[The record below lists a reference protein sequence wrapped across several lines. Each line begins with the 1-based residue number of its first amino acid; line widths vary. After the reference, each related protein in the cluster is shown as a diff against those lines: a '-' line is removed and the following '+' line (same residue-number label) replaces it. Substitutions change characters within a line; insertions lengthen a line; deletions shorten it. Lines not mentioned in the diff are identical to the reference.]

1 MKRKIEKLYYSTRE
15 TAVYFGVSPR
25 TVERWRASGCPC
37 HEMKAGAG
45 TRPAIR
51 YIPREVER
59 FIFVRDAAAAHA
71 QSGANAVPAHA
82 PAPQI

>member
-1 MKRKIEKLYYSTRE
+1 MKKHVEKIYYSTRE

-71 QSGANAVPAHA
+71 